1 MDVNKIE
8 ELIRVLEGSP
18 NEELC
23 VQKGDYRVCIKKG
36 TKPAPA
42 PVEKTAKPAPVPA
55 PPTPP
60 QPEERFITA
69 PMVGI
74 FHVTEGIAAVGATV
88 TEGQVVGSIESV
100 KLANDIKSN
109 VAGTVVEVM
118 VEDGMPVEYGQ
129 QLFKV
134 EPGRV

>member
-1 MDVNKIE
+1 MDVKKIE

-36 TKPAPA
+36 AKPAPT
-42 PVEKTAKPAPVPA
+42 PAKPSAQPGGAPVPA
-55 PPTPP
+55 PITE
-60 QPEERFITA
+60 PEERFVTA

-74 FHVTEGIAAVGATV
+74 FHVVDGIAQVGAAV
-88 TEGQVVGSIESV
+88 SEGQVVGSIESM
-100 KLANDIKSN
+100 KLANDVVCRVVGI
-109 VAGTVVEVM
+109 VAEVL

-129 QLFKV
+129 PLF
-134 EPGRV
+134 RVGS

>member
-1 MDVNKIE
+1 MDVDKIE

-36 TKPAPA
+36 
-42 PVEKTAKPAPVPA
+42 AKPAPTPVKKA
-55 PPTPP
+55 SPPTTGPVEAP
-60 QPEERFITA
+60 AQPKERFITA

-74 FHVTEGIAAVGATV
+74 FHVVDGIAQVGSAV
-88 TEGQVVGSIESV
+88 TEGQVVGSIESM
-100 KLANDIKSN
+100 KLPNDIKSS
-109 VAGTVVEVM
+109 VAGVVVEAL

-129 QLFKV
+129 PLFRV
-134 EPGRV
+134 ES